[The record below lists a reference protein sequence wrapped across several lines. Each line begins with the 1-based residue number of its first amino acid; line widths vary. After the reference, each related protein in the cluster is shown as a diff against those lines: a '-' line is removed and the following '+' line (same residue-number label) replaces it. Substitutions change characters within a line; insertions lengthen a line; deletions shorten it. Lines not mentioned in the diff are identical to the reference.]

1 MIYLIGG
8 APRVGKSILCQQIA
22 RRLGIGWTST
32 DIVYDLLRLTNVEG
46 IQHEWNAE
54 PSAVAQVAEWFFPYL
69 QRLVWWTSKMAEA
82 YVWGTSII
90 AEAYVIEG
98 VAFLPEHVARLAKDF
113 QVRAVFVGSSQMTL
127 EKFDK
132 YPGMSRGYAKLPE
145 ALRRQFAGDVPL
157 WSQFIRDES
166 QRFGYPYIDTGEH
179 FAQRLQE
186 AEGILLGGEQ
196 SALRKML

>member
-8 APRVGKSILCQQIA
+8 APRVGKTTLCQQIA
-22 RRLGIGWTST
+22 RRLGIGWIST
-32 DIVYDLLRLTNVEG
+32 DIVHDLLMLTNVEG
-46 IQHEWNAE
+46 IKHEWNAA

-69 QRLVWWTSKMAEA
+69 QRLVWSTDSM
-82 YVWGTSII
+82 

-113 QVRAVFVGSSQMTL
+113 QVRVVFVGSSQMTL
-127 EKFDK
+127 EKLDN
-132 YPGMSRGYAKLPE
+132 YPGMSRGYSRLPE
-145 ALRRQFAGDVPL
+145 AFRRQIADDVPL

-166 QRFGYPYIDTGEH
+166 QRFGYPYVDTGEH
-179 FAQRLQE
+179 FTQRLQE

-196 SALRKML
+196 RA